1 MGSLDKLKYKGLQ
14 IQGAT
19 EKKGPMAQKCSLK
32 PIRLLKEIRFPQ
44 ISNRRLLKFRIELW
58 TQSESVCISL
68 CFYFSFDRLWVQFD
82 WVSYIWKLEI
92 YYCGLLVIT
101 LISSAKFE
109 VYAWWVFF
117 WGGYPI
123 SIFSFKLV
131 FEIVF
136 WKWY

>member
-1 MGSLDKLKYKGLQ
+1 
-14 IQGAT
+14 
-19 EKKGPMAQKCSLK
+19 MAQKCSLN
-32 PIRLLKEIRFPQ
+32 PIRLLKKIRFPQ

-68 CFYFSFDRLWVQFD
+68 CFDRLWVQFD

-109 VYAWWVFF
+109 VYAWWFF
-117 WGGYPI
+117 FFFFLGTLLVYSFNVYGTLGC
-123 SIFSFKLV
+123 SKSESFKLV

>member
-1 MGSLDKLKYKGLQ
+1 MGSLAKLTYKGLQ
-14 IQGAT
+14 RKKK
-19 EKKGPMAQKCSLK
+19 KKGPMAQKCSLN
-32 PIRLLKEIRFPQ
+32 PIRLLKKIRFPQ

-68 CFYFSFDRLWVQFD
+68 CFDRLWVQFD

-109 VYAWWVFF
+109 VYAWWFF
-117 WGGYPI
+117 FFFLGYPI
-123 SIFSFKLV
+123 SIFFYCL
-131 FEIVF
+131 
-136 WKWY
+136 WYTRMF